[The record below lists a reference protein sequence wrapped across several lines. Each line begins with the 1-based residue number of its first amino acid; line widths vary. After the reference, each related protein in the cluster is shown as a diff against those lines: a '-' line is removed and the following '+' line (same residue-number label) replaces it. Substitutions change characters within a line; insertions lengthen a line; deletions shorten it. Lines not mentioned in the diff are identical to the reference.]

1 MLEDLLKISLKSI
14 ENKGIRSWLTVIG
27 IVIGITAIVSLISLG
42 EGLQDAINQQFSILG
57 PNLVFVVPGG
67 GSSGDASSSLSDHDI
82 QVIKGV
88 KGVDLVGGMTVRV
101 SKIKFRDE
109 IAYARSAA

>member
-57 PNLVFVVPGG
+57 PNLVFVVPEAAVQEMHPLHFQTTTYK
-67 GSSGDASSSLSDHDI
+67 SS
-82 QVIKGV
+82 KGL
-88 KGVDLVGGMTVRV
+88 KGWTLLGV
-101 SKIKFRDE
+101 
-109 IAYARSAA
+109 